1 MTVCS
6 VFFIFIS
13 NDTNESLYKFI
24 AKESETKLCAVYLDV
39 VNNRLDGFSLRP
51 IFCKEVGAG
60 NPNLQQALVQLG
72 WHSHNR
78 HVHLS
83 FF

>member
-1 MTVCS
+1 VY
-6 VFFIFIS
+6 FFILIS

-51 IFCKEVGAG
+51 IFCKGSWSWESEFTTGSRAAR
-60 NPNLQQALVQLG
+60 LALTQLTFI
-72 WHSHNR
+72 R
-78 HVHLS
+78 PFFS
-83 FF
+83 F